1 MKRQVWLGAV
11 LVVVLLAGLGAWG
24 LLGAVEPER
33 ALKYTLYIG
42 LNDKD
47 TYQQEITTLEAEEIV
62 TEIALKY
69 VDGFTRV
76 LAKGA
81 YTDDQGV
88 VTYENTLIY
97 EFIYVSEEQI
107 NQIMDEVLLALNQ
120 NSILV
125 VREEVDCQ
133 FYTGAW
139 EAAAQPSGR

>member
-47 TYQQEITTLEAEEIV
+47 TYQQEIPTETAEALV

-69 VDGFTRV
+69 VDGFTMTR
-76 LAKGA
+76 AKGV
-81 YTDDQGV
+81 YTDELGV
-88 VTYENTLIY
+88 VTYENTLVC
-97 EFIYVSEEQI
+97 EFLYAGEE
-107 NQIMDEVLLALNQ
+107 ELARDHGRA
-120 NSILV
+120 V
-125 VREEVDCQ
+125 VRAQPELHSAGRQEVDASLLR
-133 FYTGAW
+133 TALGN
-139 EAAAQPSGR
+139 AAAR